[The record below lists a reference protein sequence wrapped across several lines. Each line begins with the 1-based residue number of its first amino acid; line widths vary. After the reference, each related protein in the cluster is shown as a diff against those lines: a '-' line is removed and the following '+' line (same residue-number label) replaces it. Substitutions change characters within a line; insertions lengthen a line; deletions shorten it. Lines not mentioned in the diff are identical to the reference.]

1 MKYGFGVPTRGPMAN
16 PRDIA
21 AMAAKGEALGF
32 DTVFVNDH
40 IVVPRDVDSR
50 YPYSGSGAWP
60 GGASG
65 EAMEQLVLLSYLA
78 SATDTMRLLTSIMV
92 VPHRNPVTTAKMLS
106 TIDVLSEGRVTVG
119 CGTGW
124 MREEFEAIGT
134 DPYDERGA
142 VTDEYLE
149 VFKTLWTDE
158 NPEFSGKYASFS
170 NITFLPRPV
179 QDPHP
184 PLWIGGESGRAHRR
198 VAALGDCWYPIGNN
212 PRQPLDTVARYA
224 AGLEKLNRALDN
236 ADRDPAAIDLSYGAN
251 WYGDGARQEATD
263 GGRMVFTGEVG
274 EIASDIAQFEE
285 AGLCS
290 LMLNFQGATLSE
302 TLDRMEHFIRDVA
315 PAG

>member
-158 NPEFSGKYASFS
+158 NP
-170 NITFLPRPV
+170 
-179 QDPHP
+179 
-184 PLWIGGESGRAHRR
+184 
-198 VAALGDCWYPIGNN
+198 
-212 PRQPLDTVARYA
+212 
-224 AGLEKLNRALDN
+224 
-236 ADRDPAAIDLSYGAN
+236 
-251 WYGDGARQEATD
+251 
-263 GGRMVFTGEVG
+263 
-274 EIASDIAQFEE
+274 
-285 AGLCS
+285 
-290 LMLNFQGATLSE
+290 
-302 TLDRMEHFIRDVA
+302 
-315 PAG
+315 